1 MKYYNLD
8 EDEVPL
14 YKGKVILKNANGET
28 NLILTNKKFV
38 FINITKNE
46 QGIEVIS
53 NVEYPVH
60 EVKEY
65 KGKYQVLKKG
75 NVVEIYFLHNEMEFA
90 FEKHSECQKF
100 MNEAIK
106 LLTGKNLF
114 ERGAEKFFKGKECV
128 DNSLHIDSSAIV
140 KKTANLFAS
149 KKTINL
155 SFGKRK
161 NG

>member
-75 NVVEIYFLHNEMEFA
+75 NVVETLLWRGSEFTRFNEKGEIVEHN
-90 FEKHSECQKF
+90 SDL
-100 MNEAIK
+100 N
-106 LLTGKNLF
+106 N
-114 ERGAEKFFKGKECV
+114 
-128 DNSLHIDSSAIV
+128 
-140 KKTANLFAS
+140 
-149 KKTINL
+149 
-155 SFGKRK
+155 
-161 NG
+161 